1 MLINVETLKVFKG
14 TICKKIVELFS
25 MKRRL
30 WLVTQV
36 VITDVSPSTVRIYRM
51 FYRSDVVQA
60 HLLLYLLIYYIYRHS
75 IV

>member
-1 MLINVETLKVFKG
+1 
-14 TICKKIVELFS
+14 